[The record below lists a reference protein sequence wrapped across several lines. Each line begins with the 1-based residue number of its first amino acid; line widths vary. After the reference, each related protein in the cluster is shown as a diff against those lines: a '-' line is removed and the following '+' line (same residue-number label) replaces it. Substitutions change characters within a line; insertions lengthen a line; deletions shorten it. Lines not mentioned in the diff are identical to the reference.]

1 MCTCVRTES
10 LDLTES
16 RDLIFLMKDSLDR
29 KDLLKLCDLPCAEWL
44 SGPKDTE
51 CLRPMALTGIVET
64 SLCLGLVGQ
73 LCVLLSLAIELPD
86 CPSSAQL

>member
-1 MCTCVRTES
+1 
-10 LDLTES
+10 
-16 RDLIFLMKDSLDR
+16 MKDSLDR

-73 LCVLLSLAIELPD
+73 LCVLLILAIELPD
-86 CPSSAQL
+86 CPSSAQLRELALFRALGTQKRIMLK